1 VRVVLLARLFYSGQT
16 THTVELARELARQG
30 HTVALL
36 SHGPCHLA
44 AWTHACRT
52 LEREGVAC
60 HRHARPGEALAAAV
74 QLDPQILHVHSSDL
88 LPLAAQVAA
97 ETGAPVIFTAHG
109 LGTLR
114 QPLVK
119 KADRVIAVGPR
130 VHQELC
136 AGGVQRLAL
145 VGNGVDTDRF
155 RPGKK
160 GRTLQVA
167 FVGRVDETKR
177 RGLDELIE
185 AVAMIPRVRLVVASN
200 QRPSHPRCVAAGWL
214 WDVAPL
220 LAESHVVAGAGRA
233 IREGMASGCVGLL
246 LGSAYGGVVSPAA
259 LFRGRGGA
267 LWFPASD
274 GDPPDRQ
281 SIRRDL
287 VRLVQDER
295 HRRALA
301 RWSREYA
308 VRHFSLKRMAREVV
322 SVYAD
327 ALAERA
333 AVG

>member
-1 VRVVLLARLFYSGQT
+1 MSLLSAVWPPKGPSCTPGREPPPASFRSPPERTWSRRNTIGSLSPCAGGANGDDAVR
-16 THTVELARELARQG
+16 VELARELARQG

-160 GRTLQVA
+160 GRTLQ
-167 FVGRVDETKR
+167 
-177 RGLDELIE
+177 
-185 AVAMIPRVRLVVASN
+185 
-200 QRPSHPRCVAAGWL
+200 
-214 WDVAPL
+214 
-220 LAESHVVAGAGRA
+220 
-233 IREGMASGCVGLL
+233 
-246 LGSAYGGVVSPAA
+246 
-259 LFRGRGGA
+259 
-267 LWFPASD
+267 
-274 GDPPDRQ
+274 
-281 SIRRDL
+281 
-287 VRLVQDER
+287 
-295 HRRALA
+295 
-301 RWSREYA
+301 
-308 VRHFSLKRMAREVV
+308 
-322 SVYAD
+322 
-327 ALAERA
+327 
-333 AVG
+333 